1 MRKKLQEHAYLIHI
15 LYVTIYGPRFVPS
28 NVEPSM
34 EYKVFFPNSLY
45 LLYLKVR
52 KEIVVSPIAPKSKQI
67 VFLIFDLR
75 ISPN

>member
-1 MRKKLQEHAYLIHI
+1 MFQLTSDAMRKKLQEHAYLIHI
-15 LYVTIYGPRFVPS
+15 TTYGSRFVPS

-52 KEIVVSPIAPKSKQI
+52 KEIVVSSIAPKSEKH
-67 VFLIFDLR
+67 
-75 ISPN
+75 P